1 MRVLATADVH
11 VEDWRRYEVYPGFR
25 LDQYNRVAEWFL
37 DIIESYKIDVVAI
50 AGDFFHKPV
59 NPPKVLLTGIRLINS
74 LSSKVP
80 VAMIHG
86 QHDLD
91 VRDKSSSFVSNS
103 LVSLVKETSPDRVF
117 YLHQSSVEIQPTG
130 GGPPKKVFGY
140 GWEPTFSPNLEE
152 ARGAKLVLL
161 HGQVRGS
168 KVGKVVFE
176 EGFDPS
182 ELFPEA
188 YIIVGDV
195 HQYQVFS
202 GGRVIVPGPPIHHT
216 ASDGSAGVVVLDTES
231 GDHEYLPSGYVS
243 GQRRYLFLQIVSSTS
258 GTNGEGEKLDKENLI
273 VYRSPERKVAR
284 EEVVHPSRNPLEV
297 IRNMAS
303 EEGLS
308 EVFEEAFS
316 ETVEYK
322 DSPYLHP
329 LFWRPLYL
337 SVENFR
343 SIENLSLD
351 FSLLGR
357 LVYITGPNG
366 SGKSSLL
373 SAIKFVLLGEGG
385 KEVISLGK
393 SYVRVHLRLEYM
405 GQEYEITRTIAGSQS
420 LEVVVGGRVL
430 DAPSLRE
437 KQNRLEDLLPFV
449 KVFDQISYFDQFRSG
464 FISSMSTKQRVD
476 LISEV
481 FGLSFVSSLLSTIDS
496 KVKSLQSE
504 FNSLQA
510 QVSAVSEGLKAM
522 ESIREELSSSSLSSE
537 EEEEYSV
544 LSSIV
549 EEATSELKSYELERQ
564 RYLAESSSLALE
576 ISKVSKNLEVL
587 ASTGRCYVC
596 GSPLVVPKS
605 RELTSK
611 LVEQSRDLEERKA
624 QVDAKLSQI
633 EESVSKLTR
642 VLERIRARYEYLST
656 KSSHRQALMTQYE
669 RVKKQLEQVRESL
682 ESLTSRANKISHK
695 IESYRRL
702 SKMIQTRAYV
712 QILENVSKVLSD
724 ENSGLRVKT
733 KQEFKNGTVKPTVD
747 LYYRVKEGTYL
758 PFELLSGGQR
768 TIADLKFFIRLI
780 SIFDGVGII
789 VFDETWRYLDPQS
802 YEEVFSLISDVRAS
816 HIFYVSHDISPAL
829 RFDTQISVSNVG
841 GVSVYDIDS

>member
-37 DIIESYKIDVVAI
+37 DIIESYKVDLVAI

-74 LSSKVP
+74 ISSKVP
-80 VAMIHG
+80 VVMIHG

-103 LVSLVKETSPDRVF
+103 LVSLVKETNPNRVF
-117 YLHQSSVEIQPTG
+117 YLHQSSVEVQPTG
-130 GGPPKKVFGY
+130 GGVSEKVFGY

-152 ARGAKLVLL
+152 AMGAKLVLL

-168 KVGKVVFE
+168 RVGRVVFE
-176 EGFDPS
+176 DGFDPS
-182 ELFPEA
+182 ELFPGA
-188 YIIVGDV
+188 YIVVGDV

-216 ASDGSAGVVVLDTES
+216 ASDGSAGVVVLDTDS

-243 GQRRYLFLQIVSSTS
+243 GQRRYLFLQIVSS
-258 GTNGEGEKLDKENLI
+258 NGNNGGEKLDKENLI

-284 EEVVHPSRNPLEV
+284 EEVVHPSRNPLE
-297 IRNMAS
+297 IIKSMAS

-308 EVFEEAFS
+308 EVFEEALS

-343 SIENLSLD
+343 SIESLSLD
-351 FSLLGR
+351 FSSLGR

-373 SAIKFVLLGEGG
+373 SAIRFVLLGEGG
-385 KEVISLGK
+385 KDVISLGK
-393 SYVRVHLRLEYM
+393 SYVKVHLRLEYM
-405 GQEYEITRTIAGSQS
+405 GQEYEITRTIEGSQS
-420 LEVVVGGRVL
+420 LEVVVGGKVL

-437 KQNRLEDLLPFV
+437 KQSRLEDLLPFI
-449 KVFDQISYFDQFRSG
+449 KVFDQISYFDQFRPG
-464 FISSMSTKQRVD
+464 FISSLSPKQRVD
-476 LISEV
+476 LISDI

-510 QVSAVSEGLKAM
+510 QVSSVSEGLKAM
-522 ESIREELSSSSLSSE
+522 ESIREELSSSSLSPE

-549 EEATSELKSYELERQ
+549 EEAMGELRSCELERQ
-564 RYLAESSSLALE
+564 KYLAESSSLSLE

-587 ASTGRCYVC
+587 TSTGKCYVC
-596 GSPLVVPKS
+596 GSPLVAPKS
-605 RELTSK
+605 KELASK
-611 LVEQSRDLEERKA
+611 LLEQSRSLEERKA
-624 QVDAKLSQI
+624 QVDARLSQI

-642 VLERIRARYEYLST
+642 VLEKVKARYEYLST
-656 KSSHRQALMTQYE
+656 KSSHHRALLAQYE
-669 RVKKQLEQVRESL
+669 RIKKQLEQVREGL
-682 ESLTSRANKISHK
+682 ESLTSRANKISYK
-695 IESYRRL
+695 IESFKSL

-712 QILENVSKVLSD
+712 QILENVSRVLSD
-724 ENSGLRVKT
+724 ENLGLNVKT
-733 KQEFKNGTVKPTVD
+733 KQEFKNGSVKPTVD

-780 SIFDGVGII
+780 SVFDGVGII
-789 VFDETWRYLDPQS
+789 VFDETWRYLDPQA
-802 YEEVFSLISDVRAS
+802 YEEVFSLISDVRSS